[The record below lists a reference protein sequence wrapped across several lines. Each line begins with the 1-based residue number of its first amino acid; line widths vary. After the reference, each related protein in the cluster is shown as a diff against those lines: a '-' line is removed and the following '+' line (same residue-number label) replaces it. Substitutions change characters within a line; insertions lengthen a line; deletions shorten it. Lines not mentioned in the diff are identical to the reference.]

1 MPKPAESAESAPE
14 LIVIRHAESEWNEDG
29 RWQGHSAPPLT
40 ALGSEQARQLARDLR
55 GTVPDRVEVSDLL
68 RARQTAAALL
78 EDWDV
83 PVRSD
88 ALYRELDLGEWSGL
102 TREQIRARD
111 PETLKRFDARDASI
125 RPPGGECRDELWA
138 RVERAL
144 VEISERCVGEVV
156 ALVTHG
162 GFVYA
167 LFPDADVKNATVHR
181 GRADELLAAL
191 LERRAL
197 AQTGGDD
204 SQAF

>member
-1 MPKPAESAESAPE
+1 MPKPAESAPE
-14 LIVIRHAESEWNEDG
+14 LIVIRHAQSEWNESG
-29 RWQGHSAPPLT
+29 RWQGHSDPPLT
-40 ALGSEQARQLARDLR
+40 ALGSEQARQLARDL
-55 GTVPDRVEVSDLL
+55 GGSVPDRVEVSDLL
-68 RARQTAAALL
+68 RARQTAAVLL
-78 EDWDV
+78 EEWDV

-88 ALYRELDLGEWSGL
+88 AVYRELDLGEWSGL

-111 PETLKRFDARDASI
+111 PETLEHFDARIGSI

-144 VEISERCVGEVV
+144 VEISERCAGEVV

-167 LFPDADVKNATVHR
+167 LFPDADVKNATAHR
-181 GRADELLAAL
+181 GRADELLAGL
-191 LERRAL
+191 RERRAL

-204 SQAF
+204 SHAF